1 MAVAYIDGDEGDHG
15 CHADADRPR
24 RHRPGRVRTLPAA
37 AAAGLRG
44 DLGRD
49 AAEIL
54 LLAFALPAI
63 SAEFGL
69 SRAAG
74 GLLVTS
80 TFLGMLVGAWFWGL
94 VADRVGRRAG
104 FQLTVLIFAVF
115 GTLSALAPNP
125 STLMVL
131 RALTGFGLG
140 GALPLDFALYAE
152 YLPSRNRGR
161 DLVLLESFWALGTIA
176 AAGLALL
183 LVPTVGWRPLLASS
197 ALAAGLVWWIR
208 RQVPESPRYL
218 AASGRPAEA
227 RQVLAQVAEANRT
240 PLPAGE
246 LQAAT
251 RGPVVGMATLWSRP
265 YRAITAVL
273 WVAWFAISLGY
284 YGVFSWLPTV
294 LIDRGYSFLR
304 TYQYAFLLA
313 LAQVPGYLSAA
324 LLVERWGRRATLA
337 AYLTASGLFT
347 WLFAVADTTA
357 GLVVAGAL
365 MSFFALG
372 AWGALYAYTPE
383 VYPTQV
389 RATGM
394 GTASG
399 MTRVAGALAPLIGGL
414 LLPVSMV
421 AALTVYAGAFLV
433 GGLAVLATHAET
445 RGRPL
450 ADTID
455 EPAAGGDHAA
465 ADA

>member
-1 MAVAYIDGDEGDHG
+1 MEQALTVQDAIDQVGFG
-15 CHADADRPR
+15 RFQR
-24 RHRPGRVRTLPAA
+24 RLLWVCGITWAA
-37 AAAGLRG
+37 
-44 DLGRD
+44 D

-80 TFLGMLVGAWFWGL
+80 TFVGMLVGAWFWGL

-115 GTLSALAPNP
+115 GTLSAFAPNLGL
-125 STLMVL
+125 LMAL

-161 DLVLLESFWALGTIA
+161 NLVLLESFWALGTVA
-176 AAGLALL
+176 AASLALL

-197 ALAAGLVWWIR
+197 ALAAALVVWIR

-218 AASGRPAEA
+218 AASGRTAEA
-227 RQVLAQVAEANRT
+227 RRVLARVAEANGR
-240 PLPAGE
+240 PVPAGE
-246 LQAAT
+246 LTTAPGRQA
-251 RGPVVGMATLWSRP
+251 VGTATLWRRP

-294 LIDRGYSFLR
+294 LVDRGFSFLR
-304 TYQYAFLLA
+304 TYQYSFLLA

-324 LLVERWGRRATLA
+324 WLVERWGRRATLA
-337 AYLTASGLFT
+337 AYLTASALFT
-347 WLFAVADTTA
+347 WLFALAGTTA
-357 GLVVAGAL
+357 WLVSAGAL

-389 RATGM
+389 RATGT
-394 GTASG
+394 GAASG
-399 MTRVAGALAPLIGGL
+399 MARVAGALAPLVGGL
-414 LLPVSMV
+414 LLPVSLV
-421 AALTVYAGAFLV
+421 AALGVYAGAFLV
-433 GGLAVLATHAET
+433 GGLAVLAARAET

-450 ADTID
+450 ADTV
-455 EPAAGGDHAA
+455 GGSMLDGNPVRQS
-465 ADA
+465 

>member
-1 MAVAYIDGDEGDHG
+1 MAAMPVLTVQDAIDRVGFG
-15 CHADADRPR
+15 RFQR
-24 RHRPGRVRTLPAA
+24 RLLLVCGVTWAA
-37 AAAGLRG
+37 
-44 DLGRD
+44 D

-63 SAEFGL
+63 SADFGL

-74 GLLVTS
+74 GLLVTA
-80 TFLGMLVGAWFWGL
+80 TFVGMLVGAWFWGV

-104 FQLTVLIFAVF
+104 FQITVLVFALF
-115 GTLSALAPNP
+115 GTLSAVAPNVGV
-125 STLMVL
+125 LMLL

-161 DLVLLESFWALGTIA
+161 NLVLLESFWALGTVA

-197 ALAAGLVWWIR
+197 ALAAALVIWIR

-218 AASGRPAEA
+218 AASGHAAEA
-227 RQVLAQVAEANRT
+227 RQVLARVAEVNRQ

-246 LQAAT
+246 LQAAAS
-251 RGPVVGMATLWSRP
+251 GPAVGMATLWSRP
-265 YRAITAVL
+265 YLAITTVL
-273 WVAWFAISLGY
+273 WVAWFTISLGY

-294 LIDRGYSFLR
+294 LVDRGFSFLR

-324 LLVERWGRRATLA
+324 WLVERWGRRTTLA
-337 AYLTASGLFT
+337 AYLTASALFT

-399 MTRVAGALAPLIGGL
+399 MTRIAGALAPLVGGL
-414 LLPVSMV
+414 LLPFSMA

-433 GGLAVLATHAET
+433 GGLAVLAARTET
-445 RGRPL
+445 RGRAL

-455 EPAAGGDHAA
+455 EPAAGDDLAA
-465 ADA
+465 R

>member
-1 MAVAYIDGDEGDHG
+1 MAATPVLTVQDAIDQVGFG
-15 CHADADRPR
+15 RFQR
-24 RHRPGRVRTLPAA
+24 RLLLVCGVTWAA
-37 AAAGLRG
+37 
-44 DLGRD
+44 D

-74 GLLVTS
+74 GLLVTA
-80 TFLGMLVGAWFWGL
+80 TFVGMLVGAWFWGL

-104 FQLTVLIFAVF
+104 FQLTVLVFAIF
-115 GTLSALAPNP
+115 GTLSALAPNVG
-125 STLMVL
+125 TLMVL

-161 DLVLLESFWALGTIA
+161 NLVLLESFWALGTIA

-183 LVPTVGWRPLLASS
+183 LVPTGGWRPLLACS
-197 ALAAGLVWWIR
+197 ALAAALVFWIR

-218 AASGRPAEA
+218 AASGRAAQA
-227 RQVLAQVAEANRT
+227 RRVLAQVAEANRQ

-246 LQAAT
+246 LKAAA
-251 RGPVVGMATLWSRP
+251 RGPAVGMATLWRRP

-273 WVAWFAISLGY
+273 WLAWFAISLGY

-294 LIDRGYSFLR
+294 LVDRGFSFLR

-324 LLVERWGRRATLA
+324 WLVERWGRRPTLA
-337 AYLTASGLFT
+337 AYLTTSALFT

-357 GLVVAGAL
+357 GLVTAGAL

-399 MTRVAGALAPLIGGL
+399 MTRIAGALAPLIGGL
-414 LLPVSMV
+414 LLPVSLT

-433 GGLAVLATHAET
+433 GGLGVLAGRVET
-445 RGRPL
+445 RGRAL
-450 ADTID
+450 ADTIE
-455 EPAAGGDHAA
+455 EPAAGDDHAA
-465 ADA
+465 R

>member
-1 MAVAYIDGDEGDHG
+1 V
-15 CHADADRPR
+15 
-24 RHRPGRVRTLPAA
+24 TWAA
-37 AAAGLRG
+37 
-44 DLGRD
+44 D

-63 SAEFGL
+63 STDFGL

-104 FQLTVLIFAVF
+104 FQLTVLMFAVF
-115 GTLSALAPNP
+115 GTLSALAPDP
-125 STLMVL
+125 STLIVL

-161 DLVLLESFWALGTIA
+161 NLVLLESFWALGTVA

-197 ALAAGLVWWIR
+197 ALAAALVFWIR

-218 AASGRPAEA
+218 AASGRLAEA
-227 RQVLAQVAEANRT
+227 RRVLVQVAEANRQ

-246 LQAAT
+246 LKAAAP
-251 RGPVVGMATLWSRP
+251 GPAVEMAALWRRP

-294 LIDRGYSFLR
+294 LVDRGFSFLR

-324 LLVERWGRRATLA
+324 WLVERWGRRATLA
-337 AYLTASGLFT
+337 AYLTASALFT
-347 WLFAVADTTA
+347 WLFAVAGTTA

-383 VYPTQV
+383 VYPTQL

-399 MTRVAGALAPLIGGL
+399 MTRIAGALAPLIGGL
-414 LLPVSMV
+414 LLPVSLA
-421 AALTVYAGAFLV
+421 AALTVYAGAFLA
-433 GGLAVLATHAET
+433 GGLAVLAARAET
-445 RGRPL
+445 RGQPL
-450 ADTID
+450 ADTINH
-455 EPAAGGDHAA
+455 GSSR
-465 ADA
+465 